1 MKPIRSISKRI
12 LNKIIPEI
20 CTFTSFGFMTS
31 IRVRPRFKLATSYAP
46 EDLTVLIKQQ
56 IQNTKSS
63 CYAESLLKS
72 FVVLKIK
79 KEEQHFWS
87 PQLTLSID
95 RREGGSF
102 IRGLYTP
109 KPTIWS
115 MFIFLYTGIG
125 VCILFAGLY
134 GLSRLSLNLEAPIL
148 WSVPALFGLALL
160 LYLIAQFG
168 QKLGARQM
176 FDLHHF
182 LEEAIDKKV
191 RIY

>member
-1 MKPIRSISKRI
+1 
-12 LNKIIPEI
+12 
-20 CTFTSFGFMTS
+20 MTS
-31 IRVRPRFKLATSYAP
+31 IRIRPRFKLLSSYTP
-46 EDLTVLIKQQ
+46 ENFTAIIKQQ
-56 IQNTKSS
+56 LQNAKSN

-72 FVVLKIK
+72 FIVLKIRE
-79 KEEQHFWS
+79 EEQHFWS

-95 RREGGSF
+95 KREEGSF

-115 MFIFLYTGIG
+115 LFIFLYTGIG
-125 VCILFAGLY
+125 VCVLFAGLY

-148 WSVPALFGLALL
+148 WLVPVLLGFALL
-160 LYLIAQFG
+160 LYIIAQIG
-168 QKLGARQM
+168 QKLGAQQM

-182 LEEAIDKKV
+182 LEGVIDKKV

>member
-1 MKPIRSISKRI
+1 
-12 LNKIIPEI
+12 
-20 CTFTSFGFMTS
+20 MTS
-31 IRVRPRFKLATSYAP
+31 IRIRPRFKLSSSYSP
-46 EDLTVLIKQQ
+46 TELVLKIKQTLQ
-56 IQNTKSS
+56 DSATN
-63 CYAESLLKS
+63 CYAESLLNNYI
-72 FVVLKIK
+72 VLKLK

-95 RREGGSF
+95 KLENGCF

-115 MFIFLYTGIG
+115 MFVFLYTGIA

-134 GLSRLSLNLEAPIL
+134 GLSRLSLNLDAPIL
-148 WSVPALFGLALL
+148 WSVPMLLGIAIL
-160 LYLIAQFG
+160 LYMIAQIG
-168 QKLGARQM
+168 QKLGTQQM

-182 LEEAIDKKV
+182 IEKAIDKKV